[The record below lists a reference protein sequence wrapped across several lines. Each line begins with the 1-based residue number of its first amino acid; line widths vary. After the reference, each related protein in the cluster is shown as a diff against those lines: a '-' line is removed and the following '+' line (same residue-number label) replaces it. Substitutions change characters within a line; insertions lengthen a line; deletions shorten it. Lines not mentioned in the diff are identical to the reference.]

1 MLEKIDGPDDLKLLS
16 LEDLE
21 CLCREI
27 RELIVKTVLENGG
40 HLAAPLGAVELI
52 VALHRAFSSPKD
64 AIVFDVGHQA
74 YAHKILTGRR
84 GMFPTLRRHGGLAP
98 FPTREES
105 IHDAFGVGHAGTA
118 ISASLG
124 ILAAKKRIGQEG
136 RVIAV
141 LGDGGL
147 TAGMSF
153 EALNQEEAL
162 KQGLIVVLN
171 DNAMSISK
179 NVGAL
184 ASFLSKALVS
194 RPLLRIESELKGIL
208 KKNIPFGEPL
218 YYLGKGIKEGM
229 ASGYLDVGLFFQSL
243 GFQYVGPLD
252 GHDLSELAWAFERTK
267 DLRKPVLVH
276 VRTKKGK
283 GFAPSESDPCA
294 YHGVGIKTEEKP
306 SPNAQRWSY
315 SKVFGQAM
323 IRLAEQDDR
332 VLAVTAAMPD
342 GTGLREYFT
351 RFPDRAFDV
360 GICEQHAVTFAAGL
374 ATQGLKPVVAI
385 YSTFLQRAYDQV
397 IHDVCL
403 QNLPVTFVMDRAGIV
418 GEDGQTHHG
427 TFDIAY
433 LRPIPNVVLA
443 APKDFREFVLL
454 LNTAVSSGKPFFIRI
469 PKATADYSPNGGI
482 AKEETLQ
489 IGSWEVLTKGE
500 GLVLFGTGRTIA
512 TLLCLARGLREKG
525 FTPIVV
531 NARFLKPFDGE
542 CLKWLSNL
550 TNAWV
555 SLEDGVRI
563 GGLGSLLAEYLA
575 DSDKRSVRLLRLG
588 IEDAFVP
595 HGELES
601 LEKEC
606 GMDAASLERRLLGW
620 LEGGEWAEA

>member
-1 MLEKIDGPDDLKLLS
+1 VLEKIDGPKDLKLLS
-16 LEDLE
+16 LEDLK
-21 CLCREI
+21 CLCQEI

-162 KQGLIVVLN
+162 KQGLIIVLN

-218 YYLGKGIKEGM
+218 YYLGKGIKEGL

-267 DLRKPVLVH
+267 ELRKPVLVH

-294 YHGVGIKTEEKP
+294 YHGVGIKPKEKP
-306 SPNAQRWSY
+306 SSNAPRWSY

-323 IRLAEQDDR
+323 IRLAEQDER

-342 GTGLREYFT
+342 GTGLREFFT
-351 RFPDRAFDV
+351 RFPERAFDV

-418 GEDGQTHHG
+418 GEDGPTHHG

-454 LNTAVSSGKPFFIRI
+454 LNTAVSSGRPFFIRI
-469 PKATADYSPNGGI
+469 PKATAVYSPNG
-482 AKEETLQ
+482 AFVKEETLQ
-489 IGSWEVLTKGE
+489 VGSWEVLTKGE
-500 GLVLFGTGRTIA
+500 DLALLGTGRTIE
-512 TLLCLARGLREKG
+512 TLLCLAQRLRAKG
-525 FTPIVV
+525 FAPIVV
-531 NARFLKPFDGE
+531 NARFLKPFDDE
-542 CLKWLSNL
+542 CLKWLSTL
-550 TNAWV
+550 ANAWV
-555 SLEDGVRI
+555 SLEDGVKI

-575 DSDKRSVRLLRLG
+575 DSGKRSVRLLRLG

-595 HGELES
+595 HGEFES
-601 LEKEC
+601 LEKDY
-606 GMDAASLERRLLGW
+606 GMDGASLEGRVLGW
-620 LEGGEWAEA
+620 LERGEWAEA

>member
-1 MLEKIDGPDDLKLLS
+1 MLEKIDGPKDLKLLS
-16 LEDLE
+16 LEDLK
-21 CLCREI
+21 CLCQEI
-27 RELIVKTVLENGG
+27 RDLIIKTVLENGG

-105 IHDAFGVGHAGTA
+105 IHDVFGVGHAGTA

-153 EALNQEEAL
+153 EALNQEVAL

-171 DNAMSISK
+171 DNAMSISE

-194 RPLLRIESELKGIL
+194 RPILRIESELKGIL

-218 YYLGKGIKEGM
+218 YYLGKGIKEGL

-252 GHDLSELAWAFERTK
+252 GHDLSELSWAFERTK

-294 YHGVGIKTEEKP
+294 YHGVGIKPKEKP
-306 SPNAQRWSY
+306 SPNAPRWSY

-342 GTGLREYFT
+342 GTGLREFFT

-469 PKATADYSPNGGI
+469 PKATAVYSPNGGI
-482 AKEETLQ
+482 VKEETLQ
-489 IGSWEVLTKGE
+489 VGSWEVLTKGE
-500 GLVLFGTGRTIA
+500 GLALFGTGRTIA
-512 TLLCLARGLREKG
+512 TLLCLAQRLRAKG
-525 FTPIVV
+525 FAPIVV

-550 TNAWV
+550 ANAWV
-555 SLEDGVRI
+555 SLEDGVKI
-563 GGLGSLLAEYLA
+563 GGLGSLLAEYLV
-575 DSDKRSVRLLRLG
+575 DLGKRSVRLLRLG

-595 HGELES
+595 HGEFES

-606 GMDAASLERRLLGW
+606 GMDGASLEGRLLGW
-620 LEGGEWAEA
+620 LERGEWAEE